1 MSFLY
6 DSHSSHLEFRNI
18 VHMLPFLQDIN
29 VLLILFLHY
38 REKMRGKESRRN
50 KVACQ
55 LPNWGSPCAVE
66 KRMQKSHLSHSVCL
80 SGHRDEHDPELPATL
95 LLVRVLRRHI

>member
-6 DSHSSHLEFRNI
+6 NSHSSHLEFCNI

-38 REKMRGKESRRN
+38 RGKMRGKKNTEGMKLHAS
-50 KVACQ
+50 CQ
-55 LPNWGSPCAVE
+55 SGAHLALE
-66 KRMQKSHLSHSVCL
+66 KR
-80 SGHRDEHDPELPATL
+80 E
-95 LLVRVLRRHI
+95 